1 MRVTCFEIG
10 PMPTNCYVVDN
21 GREALC
27 VDPGG
32 DPAPVMD
39 FLKKEGLQLLAILLT
54 HRHFDHMLGI
64 AALQKALEVPCLV
77 PAGDSVIKDDEVA
90 RGGIWGIP
98 EVPPFSCQELPA
110 AKSLPGGVLGI
121 GDFTFQILDTPG
133 HTPGHVS
140 FYFPEAKAVLDGDTL
155 FCHTIGRSDFTFGS
169 QEQLLAS
176 IRDVLFKLPDETV
189 VYSGHGPESTIGA
202 EKPIISSCYGF

>member
-77 PAGDSVIKDDEVA
+77 PAGDSVIKD
-90 RGGIWGIP
+90 
-98 EVPPFSCQELPA
+98 
-110 AKSLPGGVLGI
+110 
-121 GDFTFQILDTPG
+121 
-133 HTPGHVS
+133 
-140 FYFPEAKAVLDGDTL
+140 
-155 FCHTIGRSDFTFGS
+155 
-169 QEQLLAS
+169 EQMKQ
-176 IRDVLFKLPDETV
+176 IRDLQDFVKKQPATITEFDETLV
-189 VYSGHGPESTIGA
+189 KRLIAKITVFEDLFTVDFKSGLTIDI
-202 EKPIISSCYGF
+202 EI

>member
-32 DPAPVMD
+32 DPAPVVD
-39 FLKKEGLQLLAILLT
+39 FLRKEGLQPLAILLT

-64 AALQKALEVPCLV
+64 AALQKAYGLPCLV

-98 EVPPFSCQELPA
+98 EVPPFSCQELPV

-121 GDFTFQILDTPG
+121 GGFTFQILDTPG

-202 EKPIISSCYGF
+202 EKPVISSCYGF

>member
-64 AALQKALEVPCLV
+64 AALQKAYGLPCLV

-98 EVPPFSCQELPA
+98 EVPFSCQELPA

-121 GDFTFQILDTPG
+121 GGFTFQILDTPG